1 MTQNLVNDLERALDA
16 ARAEIESVR
25 AAYEGLINEA
35 VSALRAGP
43 SDDRPLMVLVVAAIA
58 AREKAER
65 ELARADIERDRLWCR
80 ALVATLPPEDI
91 NRVTAHVNLARALD
105 AAREEGKR

>member
-65 ELARADIERDRLWCR
+65 
-80 ALVATLPPEDI
+80 
-91 NRVTAHVNLARALD
+91 
-105 AAREEGKR
+105 

>member
-1 MTQNLVNDLERALDA
+1 MIVATPLEAVQ
-16 ARAEIESVR
+16 ARSISVLEAVVAVR
-25 AAYEGLINEA
+25 APG
-35 VSALRAGP
+35 ALGGG
-43 SDDRPLMVLVVAAIA
+43 LMVLVVAAIA